1 MTTVRGSCAAC
12 GAAVEVEAPPG
23 FEGAD
28 LVGAQCP
35 ACADAELLDAGGAVL
50 PAPEQ
55 PHGALFALGSKV
67 TVTPGAALALAAA
80 GLDAGA
86 LVARHARGD
95 WGRCGRA
102 AAVAVSAEELRL
114 GALATEDD
122 AKLNKIAALTG
133 EGRVLSSYD
142 LPGGERLW
150 VLTSLGAGGYT
161 TVMLPEDY

>member
-1 MTTVRGSCAAC
+1 MHTVRGACLCC
-12 GAAVEVEAPPG
+12 GAAVTVEAPPG

-28 LVGAQCP
+28 LIGAVCP
-35 ACADAELLDAGGAVL
+35 ACAELLDAGGAVL
-50 PAPEQ
+50 PAPEL

-67 TVTPGAALALAAA
+67 TVTPGAAAALAAA

-102 AAVAVSAEELRL
+102 AEVAVSAAELRL

-133 EGRVLSSYD
+133 EGRVLSSYE

>member
-1 MTTVRGSCAAC
+1 MHTVRGACLSC
-12 GAAVEVEAPPG
+12 GATVTVEAPPG

-28 LVGAQCP
+28 LIGAVCP
-35 ACADAELLDAGGAVL
+35 ACADAELLDAGCAVR

-55 PHGALFALGSKV
+55 PHGALFSLGSKV
-67 TVTPGAALALAAA
+67 TVTASAAAAPADA

-102 AAVAVSAEELRL
+102 AEVAVSAAELRL

-122 AKLNKIAALTG
+122 GKLNKVAALTG
-133 EGRVLSSYD
+133 EGRVLSSYE